1 MVLQGDS
8 SVGRASV
15 SKTEGRGFEQFVRE
29 TVLEMKRV
37 SWPSVAE
44 LKESTIV
51 VLVTVFVITVMLFA
65 VDNILDLGMQQIIS
79 LG

>member
-1 MVLQGDS
+1 MVG
-8 SVGRASV
+8 
-15 SKTEGRGFEQFVRE
+15 KFTQFVRE

-65 VDNILDLGMQQIIS
+65 VDNILDMGMQQIIS

>member
-1 MVLQGDS
+1 MVGNF
-8 SVGRASV
+8 
-15 SKTEGRGFEQFVRE
+15 TQFVRE

>member
-1 MVLQGDS
+1 MIARFTSYL
-8 SVGRASV
+8 
-15 SKTEGRGFEQFVRE
+15 RE
-29 TVLEMKRV
+29 TTLEMKRV

-51 VLVTVFVITVMLFA
+51 VMITVAVITVMLFV
-65 VDNILDLGMQQIIS
+65 VDKVMDLGMQQLIKG

>member
-1 MVLQGDS
+1 MVARFGTYL
-8 SVGRASV
+8 
-15 SKTEGRGFEQFVRE
+15 RE

-51 VLVTVFVITVMLFA
+51 VLVTVLVITIMLFA
-65 VDNILDLGMQQIIS
+65 VDNVLDFGMQQLIS